1 MLKKQK
7 NHLFRWNAVSL
18 ENKVIELSKS
28 IDTHWH
34 KLPWT
39 MELEWLKCIWKM
51 NKLTTVRW
59 KTVMNWYHKALFWYY
74 HFLNVCVNVNFIMER
89 FFEIIK
95 IFNETG
101 LPHFSKKNWSLSKL
115 YNNVYKYWFSNK
127 TENQIIILIQIKIKL
142 PIRITKWK

>member
-51 NKLTTVRW
+51 NKLTTVRR

-101 LPHFSKKNWSLSKL
+101 LPHFSKKIGRCPN
-115 YNNVYKYWFSNK
+115 F
-127 TENQIIILIQIKIKL
+127 IIMFINIDFQIKLKIKSL
-142 PIRITKWK
+142 YLYK